1 MNRDGAHL
9 YSLARWISA
18 LLSPLSLPLI
28 GIMVILAGGRSADVV
43 MARKVYFWIL
53 ILTVSVFTLVF
64 PLLTLFSARMLGLV
78 RSLELNDPSERPLM
92 YMAGMVYMGFAV
104 RYLARIPML
113 SPIFP
118 ASALG
123 GVGVLLLCMLFNFG
137 FKISVHGA
145 SAGALCAL
153 MVFAGIATDTDFS
166 LPLAGSLLASGI
178 IGFSRLLL
186 GAHKPYQYY
195 LGWLVGAAA
204 QWVGMAVYYKIW
216 V

>member
-1 MNRDGAHL
+1 MSNEAPQL
-9 YSLARWISA
+9 LTLARWISA
-18 LLSPLSLPLI
+18 LLSPVSLPLI
-28 GIMVILAGGRSADVV
+28 GMLVIMMWARSADVV
-43 MARKVYFWIL
+43 MARKAYFWIL

-78 RSLELNDPSERPLM
+78 GSLDLKQPSERPLM
-92 YMAGMVYMGFAV
+92 YLAGMVYMGFAV
-104 RYLARIPML
+104 RYLAQIPML
-113 SPIFP
+113 SPLFP

-153 MVFAGIATDTDFS
+153 MVFAGITTDTDFS
-166 LPLAGSLLASGI
+166 LPLAGAVIASGL
-178 IGFSRLLL
+178 IGFARLAL
-186 GAHKPYQYY
+186 GAHIPYQYY